1 MLRRWAQPPHFSLR
15 PLTPKRTS
23 LSGLFPRTMA
33 SATSPQQFGNFDLV
47 KSIKLGF
54 TDVQVSKW
62 RSRVTGLSVVHLD
75 YEAPIVNGYFAVATE
90 IFNDSG
96 CPHTLE
102 HLVFM
107 GSEKYPYKGIID
119 HLANRGFSNGTN
131 AWTDNDHTAYT
142 VSTAGEQGFLQ
153 LLPIYVDHILYP
165 TMTQA
170 GFVTEVHHVDPTG
183 QDSGVVYSEMQGRE
197 NTSGDLMALRGQR
210 LLDPPGSAYRSE
222 TGGLMEALRILTVEQ
237 IRQYHST
244 YYVPHNLSLIVTG
257 KLSSGT
263 STLLSVV
270 QEKVE
275 PSLIAHGQNLGPRPP
290 GWKRPFVETP
300 SAVRPPIEK
309 TVKEDVEFPEKDES
323 VGELMITSLGPAPNQ
338 FVERKALDIIGTYLT
353 SSAVAPL
360 NKEFI
365 EIDSPMCT
373 YIYFAEETRATAIYL
388 PIYVGSV
395 PTELLDEFD
404 GKLKASLRRIIAEG
418 IDMERMTMVI
428 NRDERQLRSKLES
441 SKGDTFSGTV
451 ITDFLYG
458 AEDGSEL
465 EAALDEIEQY
475 DAVRKWTSTQWAD
488 LLQKYYVD
496 SHSVVVRGKPSA
508 NLAKKLAA
516 DEKARVAAQVER
528 LGPEGLK
535 KAEQEL
541 EAAKSEHDKPIPT
554 EMLLDFAVPSVK
566 SISFIPVQSLQEPG
580 TGRGG
585 PAKAIKS
592 ETLVEHIQSD
602 GSPLPFFV
610 QYDHVESDF
619 VSVQAFFSL
628 QQLPHHLRPLISTY
642 MSTFFALPVVR
653 QSGERLTHEDV
664 VNKLDNETVSY
675 EVGLGVS
682 NSFAEVFRVSL
693 KVETAQYEG
702 AVAWLKDLMYGAE
715 FDKDRLQVT
724 IAKIQQSLPE
734 MKRDGN
740 TVLGSLW
747 ADLIYNETSTSRAGG
762 ILPQQEFI
770 PNLAK
775 QLASNPEKLIADLQE
790 IRRYATDPSGVRFS
804 VTGNILSL
812 RNPRSTWEKYF
823 KSSLPE
829 TPLLPVPLSCD
840 TLSELGKEP
849 VTKGVVMSLPTI
861 ESSYVTHSTKAIK
874 GFNHPE
880 YPAFRIALEVLN
892 ATESYLWRYIRGSGL
907 AYGAYVSLDVEAGLL
922 SFSLYRS
929 SNSTKAYKEAA
940 NVLTGLVDGSISL
953 ETTTLDAAKSTIV
966 YGVAK
971 NVSTFGRAAMMSFI
985 NKALRGV
992 PQTHQVDLLE
1002 KYSRVTKDQVLDIF
1016 RKYFLPLFDA
1026 SKSVAVV
1033 VTAPT
1038 NVDSVVEG
1046 LASDGF
1052 VVEKRTLEIDASE
1065 LEGGHDHECDSCESG
1080 SDSGSESDSEDSR

>member
-1 MLRRWAQPPHFSLR
+1 MLRFCTRSHHLLRRTPALPNFSAR
-15 PLTPKRTS
+15 K
-23 LSGLFPRTMA
+23 MA
-33 SATSPQQFGNFDLV
+33 SVAPQKFGNFDLV

-62 RSRVTGLSVVHLD
+62 RSRVTGLSIVHLD

-90 IFNDSG
+90 IFDDSG

-165 TMTQA
+165 TMTKA
-170 GFVTEVHHVDPTG
+170 GFVTEVHHIDPKG
-183 QDSGVVYSEMQGRE
+183 HDSGVVYSEMQGRE
-197 NTSGDLMALRGQR
+197 NTSGDLMALRLQR

-222 TGGLMEALRILTVEQ
+222 TGGLMEALRVLTVEQ
-237 IRQYHST
+237 IREYHST

-263 STLLSVV
+263 QTLLSVV
-270 QEKVE
+270 QEQVE

-290 GWKRPFVETP
+290 GWKRPFMETA
-300 SAVRPPIEK
+300 SAIRPPIQETIK
-309 TVKEDVEFPEKDES
+309 DTIEFPEEDES
-323 VGELMITSLGPAPNQ
+323 VGELIISSLGPAPNQ
-338 FVERKALDIIGTYLT
+338 FLERKALDIIGTYLT
-353 SSAVAPL
+353 SSSVAPL
-360 NKEFI
+360 NKEYI
-365 EIDSPMCT
+365 EIDTPLCT
-373 YIYFAEETRATAIYL
+373 YIYFGEDTRATAVYL
-388 PIYVGSV
+388 PIYIGSI
-395 PTELLDEFD
+395 PTELLNDFD
-404 GKLKASLRRIIAEG
+404 NKLKASLRRIVAEG
-418 IDMERMTMVI
+418 IDMERMAMVI

-441 SKGDTFSGTV
+441 AKGDTFSSTV

-465 EAALDEIEQY
+465 EASMDEINQY
-475 DAVRKWTSTQWAD
+475 AEIREWTSKQWTD
-488 LLQKYYVD
+488 LLQKYYID

-508 NLAKKLAA
+508 SLAKKLES
-516 DEKARVAAQVER
+516 DEKARTAAQVEQ
-528 LGPEGLK
+528 LGAEGLK

-541 EAAKSEHDKPIPT
+541 EEAKAEHDKPIPT
-554 EMLLDFAVPSVK
+554 EILLDFAVPSVK
-566 SISFIPVQSLQEPG
+566 SISFIPVQSLQEQG
-580 TGRGG
+580 AGRAAT
-585 PAKAIKS
+585 AKVAKS
-592 ETLVEHIQSD
+592 EALAKHIQAD
-602 GSPLPFFV
+602 GSALPFFV

-619 VSVQAFFSL
+619 VTVQAFFSL
-628 QQLPHHLRPLISTY
+628 AKLPHKLRPLISTY
-642 MSTFFALPVVR
+642 MSAFFALPIVR

-675 EVGLGVS
+675 EVGLGLA
-682 NSFAEVFRVSL
+682 NSFAETFRVSI
-693 KVETAQYEG
+693 KVETAHYET
-702 AVAWLKDLMYGAE
+702 AIAWLKDLMYGAE
-715 FDKDRLQVT
+715 FNKERLQVT

-747 ADLIYNETSTSRAGG
+747 ADALFNEASTSRAGG
-762 ILPQQEFI
+762 ILPQNDFI

-775 QLASNPEKLIADLQE
+775 QLSESPEQVIADLQE

-804 VTGNILSL
+804 VAGNVLKLS
-812 RNPRSTWEKYF
+812 NPRSTWAKYF
-823 KSSLPE
+823 ESSLPE
-829 TPLLPVPLSCD
+829 TALSPVPLSSE
-840 TLSELGKEP
+840 TLSDLGKDP
-849 VTKGVVMSLPTI
+849 VTKAIVMSLPTI
-861 ESSYVTHSTKAIK
+861 ESSYATHSTQAIK

-880 YPAFRIALEVLN
+880 YPAFRVALEVLN

-929 SNSTKAYKEAA
+929 SNSMGAYNEAS
-940 NVLTGLVDGSISL
+940 NVLKGLVDGSISL
-953 ETTTLDAAKSTIV
+953 DTTTLDAAKSTVV

-971 NVSTFGRAAMMSFI
+971 AVSTAGRAASMSFA
-985 NKALRGV
+985 NQAFRGV

-1002 KYSRVTKDQVLDIF
+1002 KYQVVTKEDVLAVL
-1016 RKYFLPLFDA
+1016 RKYFLALFDV
-1026 SKSVAVV
+1026 SKSAAFV
-1033 VTAPT
+1033 VTAPGKI
-1038 NVDSVVEG
+1038 DGIAEG
-1046 LASDGF
+1046 LTASGF
-1052 VVEKRTLEIDASE
+1052 AVERRTLEIDPSE
-1065 LEGGHDHECDSCESG
+1065 LEGLHDHDCDSCESG
-1080 SDSGSESDSEDSR
+1080 SESGSESDSDSEDSR